1 MNKLIQYSLTVITAT
16 SLLVTSCTKKE
27 VVDLTPEFN
36 LDALTNP
43 SNLEQVEQVLLG
55 AYGGFR
61 SNSYYGDANG
71 GGWATLPDMMSDNLI
86 ETNESLANYRVMS
99 DWLYN
104 EDATIVQGLFTAPY
118 VIIGRANIVLR
129 DVDKFATAEN
139 QKKVNRIKGQAL
151 AIRAHAHFDLLRFFG
166 QNFSRN
172 STELAVPYLKEFL
185 VSTAAKPARPTVD
198 NFYTDLFA
206 DLTTAQG
213 LLADVDVAINP
224 AGEATRSFIDLAGV
238 YAIQARAYLYAGMW
252 GEAETAATNAINL
265 RPLVTIGND
274 ATFQGMYN
282 GTAAGEI
289 IWNVQFDAGQG
300 GPGGSVYFAQNNRS
314 GYAPVPEIATSAG
327 TSGLIRDNDMRYDA
341 FFQTLSGPLGN
352 RLVVFKYAGKNGLT
366 DGNANFPV
374 YRTGEMY
381 LIRAEARA
389 RNSKPVPA
397 MQDLNFLRANRI
409 AGYADE
415 SLSGDALLNAIQ
427 NERRRELVA
436 EGHRFF
442 DLKRTTKTITRT
454 TGCGNPAITPSGECT
469 LVPTDREWNLPIPFA
484 ETNVNGNMQ
493 PNPGYN
499 Q

>member
-1 MNKLIQYSLTVITAT
+1 M
-16 SLLVTSCTKKE
+16 LLMVTSCTKKE
-27 VVDLTPEFN
+27 VVELTPEFN
-36 LDALTNP
+36 LDAITNP

-61 SNSYYGDANG
+61 SDYYYGDADG

-86 ETNESLANYRVMS
+86 ETIESLANYRVMS

-104 EDATIVQGLFTAPY
+104 VDQSIVEGLFTAPY
-118 VIIGRANIVLR
+118 AIIGRANIVIR
-129 DVDKFATAEN
+129 DADKFATPEN
-139 QKKVNRIKGQAL
+139 QKKVNRLKGQAY

-166 QNFSRN
+166 QAFVRN
-172 STELAVPYLKEFL
+172 STELAVPYVKEFL
-185 VSTAAKPARPTVD
+185 VSTSVKPARLTVQ
-198 NFYTDLFA
+198 NFYNELFA
-206 DLTTAQG
+206 DLTAAQG
-213 LLADVDVAINP
+213 LLANVDTDINP
-224 AGEATRSFIDLAGV
+224 GGEATRSFIDLAGV

-252 GEAETAATNAINL
+252 GEAATAATNAINL
-265 RPLVTIGND
+265 RPLVTYGDD
-274 ATFQGMYN
+274 AAFQGMYN

-314 GYAPVPEIATSAG
+314 AYAPVPEIATMDG
-327 TSGLIRDNDMRYDA
+327 TSGLIRSNDMRYDA
-341 FFQTLSGPLGN
+341 FFATLNGPFGN
-352 RLVVFKYAGKNGLT
+352 RLVLYKYAGKNGVI

-389 RNSKPVPA
+389 RNSQPVPA
-397 MQDLNFLRANRI
+397 MQDLNFIRSNRI
-409 AGYADE
+409 GGYVDE

-427 NERRRELVA
+427 NERRRELVG

-442 DLKRTTKTITRT
+442 DLKRTSKSIVRT
-454 TGCGNPAITPSGECT
+454 GACGNPSVTPSGECT
-469 LVPTDREWNLPIPFA
+469 LTSSARQWNLPIPFA
-484 ETNVNGNMQ
+484 ETNVNGNMV

-499 Q
+499 